1 MMLHNVNYVNGF
13 YVRKRAIDFLN
24 VYRSFILSIKIRSNN
39 YGVAQ

>member
-1 MMLHNVNYVNGF
+1 MEHNIIYVIF
-13 YVRKRAIDFLN
+13 IKRAIDFLN